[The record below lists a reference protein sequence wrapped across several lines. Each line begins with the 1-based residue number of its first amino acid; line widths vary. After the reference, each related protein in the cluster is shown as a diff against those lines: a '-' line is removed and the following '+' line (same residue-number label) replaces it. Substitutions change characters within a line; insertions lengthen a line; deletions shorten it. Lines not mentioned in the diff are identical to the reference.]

1 LRIRPATSA
10 DAESLAALEAEAFE
24 TDRIS
29 RRSFRTLIERPTAVT
44 LVAVDGA
51 TLLGYVMILFRSGT
65 GMARLY
71 SLAVRPAAQGR
82 GVGRRLLEAAEQAA
96 EGHDRLFLRL
106 EVREGHTAAI
116 GLYESAGYRRIG
128 RLPSYYAD
136 GQAAIRME
144 KRLRDVKLPPA
155 RVPFFEQST
164 DFTCGAACLVMALAG
179 LRGESFLD
187 PVWEIR
193 LWREATT
200 VFMQS
205 GLGGCEPFGL
215 ALAAHQHGLQP
226 EVYCSS
232 QDMLFL
238 DSVRDPKKRWIM
250 ELAQTD
256 FRHRAREVGIPVRN
270 EAFTLAEL
278 RRRLADGQLAVVL
291 VSGYLMMGKK
301 VPHWVLAHGDD
312 GRHILIHDPWVE
324 EAAGETP
331 ADAAN
336 IPIPVTIFDRIARYG
351 RTGLRAAV
359 FLTPKSIDV

>member
-1 LRIRPATSA
+1 MAVFA
-10 DAESLAALEAEAFE
+10 

-44 LVAVDGA
+44 LVAVDGP
-51 TLLGYVMILFRSGT
+51 TLLGYAMILFRSGT

-71 SLAVRPAAQGR
+71 SLAVHPAAQGR
-82 GVGRRLLEAAEQAA
+82 GLGRRLLEAAEQAA
-96 EGHDRLFLRL
+96 EHHDRLFLRL
-106 EVREGHTAAI
+106 EVREGHTTAI
-116 GLYESAGYRRIG
+116 GLYESSGYRRIG

-179 LRGESFLD
+179 LRGDHFLD
-187 PVWEIR
+187 PLWEIR

-215 ALAAHQHGLQP
+215 ALAAHAHGLRP

-232 QDMLFL
+232 QEMLFL

-256 FRHRAREVGIPVRN
+256 FRRRAEEEQLPVKY

-324 EAAGETP
+324 EEAGETP

-336 IPIPVTIFDRIARYG
+336 IPIPVAIFDRIARYG

-359 FLTPKSIDV
+359 FLTRKSIDV